1 MITMFLALA
10 IPLNFLLPSKE
21 TMYKMVAASYITK
34 ENIDVVGDEI
44 DKITDKIIEKNKQEG
59 QMIKNFKTGREY
71 LQEIYNQHRRYLSVQ
86 RELAECKAHIYQI
99 KGQRYEKDKVSG
111 GIQPDLSDRV
121 ILVEKYEEMVV
132 QEHEDLIIMRIEAR
146 RLIDM
151 IKKR

>member
-1 MITMFLALA
+1 
-10 IPLNFLLPSKE
+10 
-21 TMYKMVAASYITK
+21 
-34 ENIDVVGDEI
+34 
-44 DKITDKIIEKNKQEG
+44 
-59 QMIKNFKTGREY
+59 MIKDFKTGQEY
-71 LQEIYNQHRRYLSVQ
+71 LQAIYNQHRRYLSVQ

-132 QEHEDLIIMRIEAR
+132 QEHEELIIMRIEAR

-151 IKKR
+151 IKNDDEKTILRELYLNHRSYRAISRTIRISRNNITKTKEAAEASFEIVFQRLKRKIYTGNK